1 VAEQRDEIATG
12 EVFADGEETEGSVSS
27 PFSYSAL
34 PDTEPLYRLINY
46 TNHIS
51 KDGKVKR
58 NVFMRRPPHPETGAE
73 RDTKG
78 LSVTL
83 RNGREEE
90 TTCRDAA
97 AKMND
102 ISAVCRIGT
111 GDVRAVAVAPPLDVI
126 QDEPDHANIV
136 RLPRV
141 PPADIATEE
150 GIKQRAY
157 AELVGGELAQKAAIV
172 WKPK

>member
-1 VAEQRDEIATG
+1 VAEQHDKIADG
-12 EVFADGEETEGSVSS
+12 EAAIDGEETEGGVSS

-102 ISAVCRIGT
+102 IPAVCRIGT

-136 RLPRV
+136 HLPRV
-141 PPADIATEE
+141 PPADIATDK
-150 GIKQRAY
+150 GKAQRAY
-157 AELVGGELAQKAAIV
+157 AEFIGGELAKQAVVV
-172 WKPK
+172 WPSS